1 MHYSKPQIL
10 RTQRATAA
18 IQNSKTGIGTDNS
31 LQMTVPAYQADRIAK
46 GSAARGRTSSKPFD
60 SSAPAHLQRI

>member
-1 MHYSKPQIL
+1 MRYSKPQIL

-31 LQMTVPAYQADRIAK
+31 LQMTVPAYQADE
-46 GSAARGRTSSKPFD
+46 
-60 SSAPAHLQRI
+60 